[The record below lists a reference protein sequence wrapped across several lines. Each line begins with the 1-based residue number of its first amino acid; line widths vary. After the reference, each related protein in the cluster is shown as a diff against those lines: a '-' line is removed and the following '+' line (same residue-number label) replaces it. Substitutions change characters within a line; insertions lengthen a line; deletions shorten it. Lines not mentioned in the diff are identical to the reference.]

1 MSHCQRL
8 DTDLLSGT
16 GPKPLS
22 GITPYS
28 IARIEFEPFTLHMPS
43 CACVGETPAV
53 LFSLSFIY
61 WQGLSLAS
69 YTDWPETQVT
79 ACLCFDSAGITSSCN
94 RAQLFNFFFLNLAL
108 VLGIKLGS
116 WSTFPT
122 GPSPH
127 SLLTLCPTEV
137 YPVSTS
143 LKMTDCTTEFDHL
156 ISKVAKPPASH

>member
-1 MSHCQRL
+1 MSQCQRL

-28 IARIEFEPFTLHMPS
+28 IARIEFELFTLHMPS

-79 ACLCFDSAGITSSCN
+79 ACLCFDSAGITSACH
-94 RAQLFNFFFLNLAL
+94 RAQLFNFFFFKFGISSGDQTW
-108 VLGIKLGS
+108 VLEH
-116 WSTFPT
+116 FPNWAFSSF
-122 GPSPH
+122 SPDIVSYR
-127 SLLTLCPTEV
+127 SLSCLYIT
-137 YPVSTS
+137 
-143 LKMTDCTTEFDHL
+143 
-156 ISKVAKPPASH
+156 